1 MALAVVR
8 TLWSEG
14 PLRCVL
20 LMQLQ
25 PRMYAVQLFDGTRV
39 IHTELADDLEEADS
53 VAARLWDQFSESAN
67 RDH

>member
-14 PLRCVL
+14 SLRCVL

-25 PRMYAVQLFDGTRV
+25 PRIYAVQLSDGTRV
-39 IHTELADDLEEADS
+39 IHTELVDDSDKAIA
-53 VAARLWDQFSESAN
+53 VAVHLWDQFSESAN
-67 RDH
+67 PYH